1 MNSLKGRIR
10 RQLLMFSHLLWFG
23 QSSHMRLKATSNR
36 GSNPMLLKTCHIT
49 MTKEINLGSAWPKS
63 FPHRKKS
70 KQVVVWAGGDLQQC
84 EEDDGEESRV
94 ETYFPAQ
101 RVRDQTEPKVWRW
114 PKKTKSYTI
123 MAATKLNKITL
134 IAFDKSAPEDKYT
147 KDNSDTSKVIEVSN
161 NRRFPTHPVVLCYKC
176 FHFTLALIVLP
187 FGACK
192 IYCFILSIFAF
203 HNAMKEESIS
213 TCISEIPSKRS

>member
-1 MNSLKGRIR
+1 MNSLKGRIG
-10 RQLLMFSHLLWFG
+10 RQPLMFSHLLWLE

-49 MTKEINLGSAWPKS
+49 MTKEINLGSSWPKS

-70 KQVVVWAGGDLQQC
+70 KQVVVWAGGDLKQC

-101 RVRDQTEPKVWRW
+101 RVRDQTEQKVWRW

-134 IAFDKSAPEDKYT
+134 ITFDKSAPEDKYT
-147 KDNSDTSKVIEVSN
+147 KDNSDTSKVVEVSN
-161 NRRFPTHPVVLCYKC
+161 NRRFPTHPVVLCYKR
-176 FHFTLALIVLP
+176 FHFTLGLVVLP
-187 FGACK
+187 FGARK
-192 IYCFILSIFAF
+192 VHCFSLSFLLF
-203 HNAMKEESIS
+203 PR
-213 TCISEIPSKRS
+213 TPQVLSK